1 VTHPCSHCEDFE
13 NPVTPENGISVKY
26 PVDGVEI
33 DLYLQLA
40 LAGGDL
46 DGRCCSCGDRGLQAG
61 GAYDATAGI
70 LETGSASHRTPRL
83 GEVFLEI

>member
-33 DLYLQLA
+33 ALYLQLA
-40 LAGGDL
+40 LAG
-46 DGRCCSCGDRGLQAG
+46 
-61 GAYDATAGI
+61 
-70 LETGSASHRTPRL
+70 
-83 GEVFLEI
+83 